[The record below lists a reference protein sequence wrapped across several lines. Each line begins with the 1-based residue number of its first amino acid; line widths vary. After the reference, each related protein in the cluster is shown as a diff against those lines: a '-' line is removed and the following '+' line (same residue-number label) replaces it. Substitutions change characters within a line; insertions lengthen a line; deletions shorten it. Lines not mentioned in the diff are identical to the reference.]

1 MATGSSKS
9 RKVDEEKSKLGAY
22 EGSKMERLH
31 QLYNDWYGCE
41 RCLLASFRA
50 NDKGPQKDICFAD
63 GNPDA
68 PVMIIGEAPGAEE
81 DATKV
86 PFIGPSGR
94 LLNLILATVSD
105 NPEVKA
111 AFAAYNRGRKTNADK
126 EEFHT
131 KVLEW
136 RKQEF
141 FITNVVACRP
151 PDNRTPTKPEI
162 KACWPR
168 LHNMID
174 IVDPWLI
181 ITSGKAAITTLA
193 KRNIE
198 LTKLRGKLIDV
209 DIQGRVTTYKKMV
222 MPTLHPSFLLRAAD
236 YKSKTGSYSQ
246 TVRDIRS
253 ALVYVD
259 VLKNMYF
266 GTPIPQRPD
275 IPLG

>member
-1 MATGSSKS
+1 MATGSIKS
-9 RKVDEEKSKLGAY
+9 RKEDEERTHLGAY
-22 EGSKMERLH
+22 QGTKEERLH
-31 QLYNDWYGCE
+31 QLYDDWYGCE
-41 RCLLASFRA
+41 KCLLASFRA
-50 NDKGPQKDICFAD
+50 DDKGPKKDICFAE

-68 PVMIIGEAPGAEE
+68 PVMIIGEAPGLEE
-81 DATKV
+81 DITKV

-105 NPEVKA
+105 HPVIKA
-111 AFAAYNRGRKTNADK
+111 AFATYNKGRKSNAEK

-131 KVLEW
+131 IVREW

-141 FITNVVACRP
+141 FITNVVCCRP

-198 LTKLRGKLIDV
+198 LTKLRGKLVDV
-209 DIQGRVTTYKKMV
+209 EIQGRVTTYKKMV
-222 MPTLHPSFLLRAAD
+222 MPTLHPSFLLRTAD
-236 YKSKTGSYSQ
+236 YKTKNGAYNQ
-246 TVRDIRS
+246 TVKDVRS
-253 ALVYVD
+253 ALVYID
-259 VLKNMYF
+259 NLKNQYF
-266 GTPIPQRPD
+266 GTPIPDRPAL
-275 IPLG
+275 PPT